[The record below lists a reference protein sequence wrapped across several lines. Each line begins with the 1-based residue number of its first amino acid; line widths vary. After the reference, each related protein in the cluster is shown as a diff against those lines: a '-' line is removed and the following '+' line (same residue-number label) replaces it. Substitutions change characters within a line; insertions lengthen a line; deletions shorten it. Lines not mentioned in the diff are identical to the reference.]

1 MARRDTY
8 SMQVRWASGLN
19 IALGAWLIAAPFVL
33 GYSDLMAAVWN
44 DVIVGL
50 VVLSFAWYRTP
61 RPGQAVWLSWTNA
74 VLGAWLI
81 IAPFTLGYSD
91 VMAGVWNDVV
101 VGLIVLS
108 LAIWSAMAGGRV
120 AGRLM
125 GSQSGHDAGTGQA
138 A

>member
-1 MARRDTY
+1 MTR
-8 SMQVRWASGLN
+8 
-19 IALGAWLIAAPFVL
+19 LIAAPIVL

-50 VVLSFAWYRTP
+50 VVLSFAWYRTA
-61 RPGQAVWLSWTNA
+61 RPAQAVWLSWTNA
-74 VLGAWLI
+74 LLGAWLI

-108 LAIWSAMAGGRV
+108 LAIWSAVTGSRMAGGP
-120 AGRLM
+120 M
-125 GSQSGHDAGTGQA
+125 GSRSGHDAGTGRA